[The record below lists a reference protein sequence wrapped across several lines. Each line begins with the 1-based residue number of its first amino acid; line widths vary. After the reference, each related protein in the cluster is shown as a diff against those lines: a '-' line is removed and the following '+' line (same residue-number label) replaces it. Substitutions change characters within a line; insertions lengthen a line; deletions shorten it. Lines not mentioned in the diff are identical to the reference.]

1 MKKTIALLKREDELK
16 IIDDELDI
24 YLEIPHLAYAEVKKE
39 DGGKA
44 LLFTNVV
51 DKKSGVKFDEDVFMN
66 VFGSYKRCEL
76 LFGRSIESV
85 ADEITKL
92 LHMKPPSGFM
102 QKISMASE
110 LFSLKN
116 IFPKRLKGEGA
127 CQEIKYL
134 NDEIDLYKLPTFT
147 TWEQDGGPFIT
158 MGQVYTQ
165 SFDGEMVN
173 LGMYRLQVYDK
184 NHLGMHWQIHKDSS
198 HFFDQYQKAG
208 KKMPVSVAIGGD
220 PLYTWCAT
228 APLPYGVNELLM
240 YGLIK
245 KTPAQLVKSITNEL
259 YIPKDVDYVIE
270 GWVDPNELKIEGP
283 FGDHTGYYTLEE
295 PYPVMEVSAITT
307 KKDRVFLATVVGKPP
322 LEDKYMGWA
331 TGKIFFPL
339 LKTTAPDLLD
349 YHMPENAGFHNLI
362 LAKMQPLYKGH
373 AKQFMHA
380 FWGAGQMS
388 FVKHAIFLDEN
399 APKLENY
406 EAIATYILNRFTPK
420 SMFITEGILD
430 ALDHSSPETLVGGK
444 LGIDA
449 TAANVVEAPNLL
461 SDEEL
466 LKRVKE
472 IIPDVVNL
480 HQFMIRTKNPITI
493 ISVDKTKNV
502 REYFDALIGLSPHL
516 RVVIFVDDDKN
527 DVFNSYM
534 LVWRVTNNMDAQRDV
549 FISGLMVGVDGTNKN
564 ALDGFTRRWPDDVD
578 CTKNVVE
585 SLKKRGIWDLEE
597 SIYKKFQIS
606 QNM

>member
-1 MKKTIALLKREDELK
+1 MTRAIELLRANGELRV
-16 IIDDELDI
+16 IDAELDI
-24 YLEIPHLAYAEVKKE
+24 YLEIPHLAYAEVKKK

-51 DKKSGVKFDEDVFMN
+51 DKKSGKKFKESVAMN
-66 VFGSYKRCEL
+66 LFGSYRRCEL
-76 LFGRSIESV
+76 LFGRTIESV

-92 LHMKPPSGFM
+92 LHMKPPSSFKE
-102 QKISMASE
+102 KISMAGE

-116 IFPKRLKGEGA
+116 IFPKRLKKEGE
-127 CQEIKYL
+127 CQNIKYL
-134 NDEIDLYKLPTFT
+134 GDDIDLYRLPVLT

-165 SFDGEMVN
+165 SLNGEMVN

-208 KKMPVSVAIGGD
+208 KKMPVSIAIGGD

-240 YGLIK
+240 YGLITK
-245 KTPAQLVKSITNEL
+245 KPAELVKSLTTPL

-270 GWVDPNELKIEGP
+270 GWVDTTQMRIEGP
-283 FGDHTGYYTLEE
+283 FGDHTGYYTLKE
-295 PYPVMEVSAITT
+295 PYPVLEVSAITT
-307 KKDRVFLATVVGKPP
+307 KQNPMFLATVVGKPP

-349 YHMPENAGFHNLI
+349 YHMPENGGFHNLI
-362 LAKMQPLYKGH
+362 IAKMQPHYKGH

-388 FVKHAIFLDEN
+388 FVKHAIFVDEK

-406 EAIATYILNRFTPK
+406 EALSRYVLDRFTPK
-420 SMFITEGILD
+420 TLFISEGVLD
-430 ALDHSSPETLVGGK
+430 ALDHSSPEALVGGK

-449 TAANVVEAPNLL
+449 TLPIRAEEPTLL

-466 LKRVKE
+466 MQNVKML
-472 IIPDVVNL
+472 IPEAQAL
-480 HQFMIRTKNPITI
+480 HQFMRSTKNPITV
-493 ISVDKTKNV
+493 ISLDKNKSV
-502 REYFDALIGLSPHL
+502 KECFEAIKPLSPYL
-516 RVVIFVDDDKN
+516 RIVVFVDSVKN
-527 DVFNSYM
+527 DIYNAYM
-534 LVWRVTNNMDAQRDV
+534 LVWRVTNNIDAVRDI
-549 FISGLMVGVDGTNKN
+549 FIDEVIIGIDATKKN
-564 ALDGFTRRWPDDVD
+564 ELDNFNREWPDDVE
-578 CTKNVVE
+578 CTAAVVE
-585 SLKKRGIWDLEE
+585 RLKKIGVWDLSDEE
-597 SIYKKFQIS
+597 LTRFAL
-606 QNM
+606 

>member
-1 MKKTIALLKREDELK
+1 MNQTIELLKQHNELRVV
-16 IIDDELDI
+16 DTELDI

-39 DGGKA
+39 GGGKA

-51 DKKSGVKFDEDVFMN
+51 DTTNNKRFEEPVLMN
-66 VFGSYKRCEL
+66 VFASYKRCEL
-76 LFGRSIESV
+76 LFGRTIESV
-85 ADEITKL
+85 AQEITKL
-92 LHMKPPSGFM
+92 LHMKPPAGFM
-102 QKISMASE
+102 EKISLATE
-110 LFSLKN
+110 LFALKN

-127 CQEIKYL
+127 CQEIQYFG
-134 NDEIDLYKLPTFT
+134 EEVDLYKMPVLT

-165 SFDGEMVN
+165 SLDGEMVN

-208 KKMPVSVAIGGD
+208 KKMPVSIAIGGD

-240 YGLIK
+240 YGLITK
-245 KTPAQLVKSITNEL
+245 KPAQLVKSLTTPL
-259 YIPKDVDYVIE
+259 YIPQDVDYVIE
-270 GWVDPNELKIEGP
+270 GFVDPSEMKIEGP

-295 PYPVMEVSAITT
+295 PYPVMEVTAMSM
-307 KKDRVFLATVVGKPP
+307 KKERTFLATVVGKPP

-339 LKTTAPDLLD
+339 LKTTVPDLLD

-388 FVKHAIFLDEN
+388 FVKHAIFVDEK
-399 APKLENY
+399 APELESY
-406 EAIATYILNRFTPK
+406 EEFTRYILNRFTPK

-430 ALDHSSPETLVGGK
+430 ALDHSSPESLVGGK

-449 TAANVVEAPNLL
+449 TTPQQVQPLKELL
-461 SDEEL
+461 SDEQLFQKVQECIEDISA
-466 LKRVKE
+466 LKQYMVDT
-472 IIPDVVNL
+472 P
-480 HQFMIRTKNPITI
+480 NPITV
-493 ISVDKTKNV
+493 ISVNKTRNA
-502 REYFDALIGLSPHL
+502 REYFEALRGLEAHLRIVVFVDAL
-516 RVVIFVDDDKN
+516 KN
-527 DVFNSYM
+527 DVTNPYM
-534 LVWRVTNNMDAQRDV
+534 VIWRVTNNIDALRDV
-549 FISGLMVGVDGTNKN
+549 YSAGMMVGVDGTNKTP
-564 ALDGFTRRWPDDVD
+564 LDGFTRRWPDDVD
-578 CTKNVVE
+578 CTPEVVE
-585 SLKKRGIWDLEE
+585 RLQHKGVWDLEE
-597 SIYKKFQIS
+597 SLYKKYQL
-606 QNM
+606 

>member
-1 MKKTIALLKREDELK
+1 MKKTIDLLKRNNELK
-16 IIDDELDI
+16 VIDDALDI

-51 DKKSGVKFDEDVFMN
+51 DKKTGVKFEEPVFMN

-76 LFGRSIESV
+76 LFGRTIESV
-85 ADEITKL
+85 ADEITNL
-92 LHMKPPSGFM
+92 LHMKPPAGFM
-102 QKISMASE
+102 DKISMASQ

-127 CQEIKYL
+127 CQEVKYL
-134 NDEIDLYKLPTFT
+134 NDDIDLSKLPVLT

-165 SFDGEMVN
+165 SLDGELVN

-240 YGLIK
+240 YGLIT
-245 KTPAQLVKSITNEL
+245 KTPAKLVKSLTTPL
-259 YIPKDVDYVIE
+259 YIPEDVDYVIE
-270 GWVDPNELKIEGP
+270 GWVDTTQLKIEGP

-295 PYPVMEVSAITT
+295 SYPVMEVSAITT
-307 KKDRVFLATVVGKPP
+307 KKDKVFLATVVGKPP

-339 LKTTAPDLLD
+339 LKTTVPDLLD
-349 YHMPENAGFHNLI
+349 YHMPENSGFHNLI

-388 FVKHAIFLDEN
+388 FVKHAIFVDEK

-406 EAIATYILNRFTPK
+406 EAFATYVLNRFTPK

-449 TAANVVEAPNLL
+449 TSALEVEAPQLL
-461 SDEEL
+461 MDDEL
-466 LKRVKE
+466 FVKVKKL
-472 IIPDVVNL
+472 IPNAMKL
-480 HQFMIRTKNPITI
+480 EQYMTRTKNPITVI
-493 ISVDKTKNV
+493 TVNKNKTVK
-502 REYFDALIGLSPHL
+502 EYFDALISLSTNI
-516 RVVIFVDDDKN
+516 RIVVFVDDIKN
-527 DVFNSYM
+527 DVTNPYM
-534 LVWRVTNNMDAQRDV
+534 LVWRVTNNIDAERDI
-549 FISGLMVGVDGTNKN
+549 FISGLMVGIDGTNKKPI
-564 ALDGFTRRWPDDVD
+564 DGFTREWPDDVD
-578 CTKNVVE
+578 CTQSVIE
-585 SLKKRGIWDLEE
+585 SLKKRKLWDIEDKL
-597 SIYKKFQIS
+597 YKKYQL
-606 QNM
+606 